1 MAGIGRVHEGR
12 ARQDHLGRRGA
23 RGSPH
28 VLWPAV
34 PRRDAVRR
42 GRRSSMA
49 PLRRRHYDATLLPL
63 GRLLV
68 AHSYSTKSKKEK
80 SVKTEQPRW
89 VPVHEALAQR
99 LADWRDRGGWEE
111 PMGRKPGPDDLIVP
125 SRRGQNRSVN
135 HMLKR
140 FHQDLERLELRPR
153 RQHDA
158 RRTFISLAIADGA
171 RKDILAGSRTD
182 PKGTSSISTRRCR
195 GTRSARRWRASRSI
209 SKPPPKPP
217 QNPSRPT
224 PLSTRNYTSVT
235 YILLTRSNILN
246 NFRNLRSGVDGT

>member
-1 MAGIGRVHEGR
+1 
-12 ARQDHLGRRGA
+12 
-23 RGSPH
+23 
-28 VLWPAV
+28 
-34 PRRDAVRR
+34 
-42 GRRSSMA
+42 MA

-171 RKDILAGSRTD
+171 RKDILRWVTHGPEGDIVDLYTTLPWHTLCEEVARLKIDLETAPKTD
-182 PKGTSSISTRRCR
+182 LKSVAPDPAKYAKLHERHLQFTYTARNPEQFQEVTKR
-195 GTRSARRWRASRSI
+195 GGRDLNPR
-209 SKPPPKPP
+209 PPP
-217 QNPSRPT
+217 
-224 PLSTRNYTSVT
+224 
-235 YILLTRSNILN
+235 
-246 NFRNLRSGVDGT
+246 